1 VKDSD
6 IIAAIAPDAVS
17 LMDKAIAE
25 IKRLRQE
32 NATLTAERDE
42 ARSAW
47 GQATWDRS
55 KSEESHRA
63 WISDMKKLR
72 DQAIE
77 DYRRLSTRLAEYQR
91 EWTRQEERFIYERD
105 QAVRERNDARTRVG
119 RILNEIDCR
128 VQHGADSNGHLEASL
143 SLFKEDGK

>member
-1 VKDSD
+1 MTDSRDEHEPYGFTESPVIARLQAD
-6 IIAAIAPDAVS
+6 IA
-17 LMDKAIAE
+17 
-25 IKRLRQE
+25 R
-32 NATLTAERDE
+32 LTAERDE

-47 GQATWDRS
+47 GRATWDRS

-128 VQHGADSNGHLEASL
+128 VQHGADSNGHLEAIL